1 MLNAMSDFQVSFK
14 VPLNNMDS
22 APCKWG
28 ALFSFILP
36 LSTQPILSNVS
47 TWEQGASA
55 ERKEQ
60 NILTQI
66 VLLVLSIDCC
76 GPSVYHQDVQM
87 LTSGKDCF
95 CLKAYKFL
103 DVGMLW
109 TAHMFA
115 YKHKRVNTHI
125 YTWTHI
131 FTQTHTHKTVKH
143 SCSDACLH
151 SDTDTLTHTQLHTHT
166 RAHTHVWIHI
176 KNTITHKQHPVM
188 QHVYS
193 YTQIHTTT
201 HAHTL

>member
-1 MLNAMSDFQVSFK
+1 MLNAMSDFQVSLK

-66 VLLVLSIDCC
+66 VLLLLSIDCC

-115 YKHKRVNTHI
+115 YKHKRANTHI
-125 YTWTHI
+125 YTWTHTHI
-131 FTQTHTHKTVKH
+131 FTQTHTHKTVISIHVQMHASTQTQTH
-143 SCSDACLH
+143 SHIHNCI
-151 SDTDTLTHTQLHTHT
+151 LTHVHTH
-166 RAHTHVWIHI
+166 
-176 KNTITHKQHPVM
+176 M
-188 QHVYS
+188 FE
-193 YTQIHTTT
+193 YTLKTQ
-201 HAHTL
+201 